1 MTILYGHRG
10 TVRIGNAQLV
20 PVLKWTLSIISRS
33 TQFVSSHS
41 GQWTRR
47 AAGPQDCAGALL
59 LHISADGRCPLRAG
73 QSVVL
78 ELHVDDSG
86 GNYYRVPAIVDRTS
100 VQTDI
105 SGGQP
110 VGFAVEFSGD
120 GPIAPHGI
128 LAAE

>member
-10 TVRIGNAQLV
+10 TVRVGDAEVAAL
-20 PVLKWTLSIISRS
+20 LKWTLNLISRNV
-33 TQFVSSHS
+33 QFVSSLA

-47 AAGPQDCAGALL
+47 APGPRDCTGSLL
-59 LHISADGRCPLRAG
+59 LHASTEEGCPLRPG

-78 ELHVDDSG
+78 KLHVDDSG
-86 GNYYRVPAIVDRTS
+86 ENYYRVPAIVDRIS

-110 VGFAVEFSGD
+110 VGYAVEFSGD
-120 GPIAPHGI
+120 GQVTPHGI
-128 LAAE
+128 LAGE